1 MELAQVGPMAQ
12 HVIDQ
17 VETVIVGKTETVRRA
32 IVALLCS
39 GHLLIEDVPG
49 TGKTMLAR
57 ALARSLDCTFK
68 RIQFTPDLLPSDIT
82 GTSVFNQKTGEFVFK
97 PGPVFANIVLA
108 DEINRA
114 TPKTQSSLL
123 ECMEEFQVSVDGVT
137 HELPAP
143 FFVIATQNNIEHQG
157 TYPLPEAQLDRFV
170 MRVGMGYPSKAE
182 EAAILDHQ
190 ERSHPIHS
198 VHAVIGSDEVM
209 EMKAAVRSVR
219 AGEAVRE
226 YIVELVDA
234 TRHHPMLLLGASPRA
249 ALDLLHSAQA
259 LAALRG
265 RPFLLPDDAKELA
278 ISVLA
283 HRLILR
289 PEARL
294 RQFTGEQVVQELLD
308 SIPIPVDVPLEA
320 GVRGQGSGVREAKEG
335 VYRFLTPDL

>member
-1 MELAQVGPMAQ
+1 MELAQVGPRAQ
-12 HVIDQ
+12 RVIDQ

-32 IVALLCS
+32 VVALLCS

-57 ALARSLDCTFK
+57 ALARSLDCSFK

-82 GTSVFNQKTGEFVFK
+82 GTAVFNQKTAEFVFK
-97 PGPVFANIVLA
+97 SGPVFANIVLA

-170 MRVGMGYPSKAE
+170 MRVAMGYPSKADE
-182 EAAILDHQ
+182 VAILDHQ
-190 ERSHPIHS
+190 EREHPIHS
-198 VHAVIGSDEVM
+198 AHAVVSAEELV
-209 EMKAAVRSVR
+209 EMKRAVGNVR

-226 YIVELVDA
+226 YIVEMVDA
-234 TRHHPMLLLGASPRA
+234 TRHHPMLQLGASPRGS
-249 ALDLLHSAQA
+249 LDLLHSSQA
-259 LAALRG
+259 LAALQG
-265 RPFLLPDDAKELA
+265 RPYVLPDDVKALA
-278 ISVLA
+278 IPVLA

-294 RQFTGEQVVQELLD
+294 RQLTGEQVVQELLD
-308 SIPIPVDVPLEA
+308 SVPIPVEVPL
-320 GVRGQGSGVREAKEG
+320 QSGDRRQSTVGR
-335 VYRFLTPDL
+335 PS

>member
-1 MELAQVGPMAQ
+1 MELAQVGANAQ
-12 HVIDQ
+12 RVIDQ
-17 VETVIVGKTETVRRA
+17 VETVIVGKTQTVRRA
-32 IVALLCS
+32 LVALLSS

-108 DEINRA
+108 DEINRT

-123 ECMEEFQVSVDGVT
+123 ECMEEFQVSVDGIT

-170 MRVGMGYPSKAE
+170 MRVQMGYPSKTDE
-182 EAAILDHQ
+182 VAILDQQ
-190 ERSHPIHS
+190 ERDHPIHS
-198 VHAVIGSDEVM
+198 VHAVVSGE
-209 EMKAAVRSVR
+209 EMVDMKSVVRSVR
-219 AGEAVRE
+219 VGEAVRE

-234 TRHHPMLLLGASPRA
+234 TRHHPMLLLGSSPRG
-249 ALDLLHSAQA
+249 ALDLLHSSQA

-265 RPFLLPDDAKELA
+265 RPFVLPDDVKDLA
-278 ISVLA
+278 IPVLA

-294 RQFTGEQVVQELLD
+294 RQLTGEQVVQELLD
-308 SIPIPVDVPLEA
+308 TIPIPVELPLESVA
-320 GVRGQGSGVREAKEG
+320 SR
-335 VYRFLTPDL
+335 

>member
-1 MELAQVGPMAQ
+1 MELAQVGPRAQ
-12 HVIDQ
+12 RVIDQ

-57 ALARSLDCTFK
+57 ALARSLDCSFK

-82 GTSVFNQKTGEFVFK
+82 GTSVFNQKTAEFVFK
-97 PGPVFANIVLA
+97 AGPVFANLVLA

-170 MRVGMGYPSKAE
+170 MRVAMGYPSKADE
-182 EAAILDHQ
+182 VAILDHQ
-190 ERSHPIHS
+190 EREHPILSAHS
-198 VHAVIGSDEVM
+198 VVGADELVQ
-209 EMKAAVRSVR
+209 MKSAVRNVR

-234 TRHHPMLLLGASPRA
+234 TRHHPMLQLGASPRG

-265 RPFLLPDDAKELA
+265 RAYVLPDDVKELA
-278 ISVLA
+278 TPVLA

-294 RQFTGEQVVQELLD
+294 RQLTGEQVVQELLD
-308 SIPIPVDVPLEA
+308 SVPIPVEVPLEA
-320 GVRGQGSGVREAKEG
+320 AVSDQRSAVSRS
-335 VYRFLTPDL
+335 